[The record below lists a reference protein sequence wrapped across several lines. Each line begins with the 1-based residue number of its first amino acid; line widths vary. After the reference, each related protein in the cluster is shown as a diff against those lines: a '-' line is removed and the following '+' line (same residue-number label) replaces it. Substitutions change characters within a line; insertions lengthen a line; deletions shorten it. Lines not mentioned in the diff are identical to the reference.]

1 MLRPSAGASQLNRHP
16 TEVSVGDRVA
26 PEEGIEPPTRRLT
39 AACSATELLRNVEG
53 DDYEQP
59 RLQVKQFAMPTM
71 KQLRDAVYF
80 PAGPLDGGAR

>member
-1 MLRPSAGASQLNRHP
+1 M
-16 TEVSVGDRVA
+16 A

-80 PAGPLDGGAR
+80 PAGPLDGGAG